1 MNALRSAVIIVAL
14 GLSSAAFS
22 EQAPM
27 TSPAESAKEAGL
39 VTITSPAEGAKVG
52 LSGIKVAFEVTQ
64 APKGDHVHVFVD
76 GEQVAEL
83 RQLKASYTVDKL
95 TAGRHWVCFRVVDK
109 GHTPVGA
116 EKCVTLNAGNVPP
129 MVYESNKPESKK
141 P

>member
-1 MNALRSAVIIVAL
+1 MNALRCALTIFAL
-14 GLSSAAFS
+14 GLSAAALSA
-22 EQAPM
+22 EGTQAPKDD
-27 TSPAESAKEAGL
+27 PG
-39 VTITSPAEGAKVG
+39 VTISSPAEGAKVG
-52 LSGIKVAFEVTQ
+52 LSGIKVSFETTQ

-83 RQLKASYTVDKL
+83 RQLKGTYTVDKL

-129 MVYESNKPESKK
+129 MVYESNKPESNKAESKK

>member
-1 MNALRSAVIIVAL
+1 MSPMRSALIIVAL
-14 GLSSAAFS
+14 GLSGAAFS
-22 EQAPM
+22 DE
-27 TSPAESAKEAGL
+27 GV
-39 VTITSPAEGAKVG
+39 VTISSPAEGAKVG
-52 LSGIKVAFEVTQ
+52 LSGIKVAFEVAQ
-64 APKGDHVHVFVD
+64 APKADHVHVFVD